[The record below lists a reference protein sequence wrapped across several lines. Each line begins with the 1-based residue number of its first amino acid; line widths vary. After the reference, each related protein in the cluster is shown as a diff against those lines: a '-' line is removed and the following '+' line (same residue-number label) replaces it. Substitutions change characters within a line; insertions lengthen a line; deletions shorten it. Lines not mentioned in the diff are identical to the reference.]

1 MLAAWHPVTILA
13 DTNAEAGSFFSA
25 MELVTGQLIFV
36 YPNSDA
42 GSQALIERT
51 RARAE
56 QRPDTHIFVNLD
68 AATYCSLLGQVDV
81 IVGNSSSGIMEAAS
95 LALPVVNVGMRQ
107 QGRERA
113 RNVIDVSAET
123 DAIRNAIEA
132 ALDPEFRAGLS
143 GMENPYGNGTARTI
157 ASLPRS
163 LRPSIKPVL
172 PEIVWDFRAHHLSAP
187 DVGEAE
193 IAAVAAVLRTPQL
206 SMGSE
211 LRAFEAEL
219 ARYHSVPD
227 AVVVSSGTAALHVAL
242 LALGVGSG
250 QEVILPSF
258 AFLAVANVV
267 HHVGAAPVFAEI
279 DPITL
284 NLDPEAVERAITPR
298 TRVILVVHTF
308 GIPADMGALRSI
320 ADRHGLML
328 VEDACEAIGA
338 ELDGRRVGGFG
349 DLAVLGFY
357 PNKQITT
364 GEGGA
369 VLVRNPEHAAT
380 LRRLRNRGRDGQ
392 GWLDQREIG
401 YNYRLSELECALGRV
416 QLRRVAGILEMRRAA
431 AQRYHSLLQ
440 NIPHVELPPLA
451 LPRRTISWFVYVV
464 RLTSETARGRAQA
477 HLAGKGIASGRYFA
491 PIHLQPPWQFAAER
505 SELRRTERIARSTLA
520 LPLFNRITFEQ
531 QADVISALRDAIQS
545 DRTIATR

>member
-1 MLAAWHPVTILA
+1 
-13 DTNAEAGSFFSA
+13 
-25 MELVTGQLIFV
+25 
-36 YPNSDA
+36 
-42 GSQALIERT
+42 
-51 RARAE
+51 
-56 QRPDTHIFVNLD
+56 
-68 AATYCSLLGQVDV
+68 
-81 IVGNSSSGIMEAAS
+81 
-95 LALPVVNVGMRQ
+95 
-107 QGRERA
+107 
-113 RNVIDVSAET
+113 
-123 DAIRNAIEA
+123 
-132 ALDPEFRAGLS
+132 
-143 GMENPYGNGTARTI
+143 
-157 ASLPRS
+157 
-163 LRPSIKPVL
+163 
-172 PEIVWDFRAHHLSAP
+172 
-187 DVGEAE
+187 
-193 IAAVAAVLRTPQL
+193 
-206 SMGSE
+206 MGSE